1 MKACILCG
9 GKGTRLRP
17 LTFDRPKPM
26 VPLLNKPTIQ
36 HLVESLVA
44 SGFDDIVI
52 TLGYQGEQIKE
63 YLNDGAL
70 FGAHI
75 TYSFEDKKL
84 GTAGSV
90 KNAKKYLDDGAF
102 LVMGGDIALD
112 FNLKEIYNF
121 HKKNTSIATIAITC
135 TDDPTD
141 FGIVEI
147 DVSNDIKKFK
157 EKPKPGEIFSNLAST
172 GIYVCDPEIFDWI
185 PSNKKYDFAKDLFP
199 TFLEN
204 GKKLIGWLS
213 PGKWSDIGSIKMYKD
228 ANSWKLRDMNRTEI
242 TGDFLS
248 NGNIRGPI
256 TVKNGVR
263 IGYNTSIV
271 GPTIIGER
279 TVIGNDVLISP
290 FTSIG
295 SNCIIESDS
304 RILSTIFYDHIIIK
318 SGSVVSSTIIDNNTT
333 IGRDCVVET
342 GVVIGP
348 RVVVGDKSKI
358 KSYVKIWP
366 DVEIPPGSVVSED
379 ILNDNY
385 DTSVNGS

>member
-26 VPLLNKPTIQ
+26 VPLLNKPTVQ
-36 HLVESLVA
+36 HLVESLVS

-63 YLNDGAL
+63 YLDDGAL
-70 FGAHI
+70 FGANI

-90 KNAKKYLDDGAF
+90 KNAEKYLNDGAF

-112 FNLKEIYNF
+112 FNLKEVYNF
-121 HKKNTSIATIAITC
+121 HKKNMPITTIALIC
-135 TDDPTD
+135 IDDPTD
-141 FGIVEI
+141 FGIVEMDI
-147 DVSNDIKKFK
+147 SNDIKKFK
-157 EKPKPGEIFSNLAST
+157 EKPRPGEIFSNLAST

-185 PSNKKYDFAKDLFP
+185 PDNERYDFAKDLFP
-199 TFLEN
+199 SFLES
-204 GKKLIGWLS
+204 GKKMCGWLS
-213 PGKWSDIGSIKMYKD
+213 PGKWSDIGSIKAYKD
-228 ANSWKLRDMNRTEI
+228 ANSWKLRDMNKTEI

-256 TVKNGVR
+256 TINNGVR
-263 IGYNTSIV
+263 IGHNTSIV

-295 SNCIIESDS
+295 SDCIIESDS
-304 RILSTIFYDHIIIK
+304 RILSTIFYDNVIIK
-318 SGSVVSSTIIDNNTT
+318 SGSIVSSAIIDNNTT
-333 IGRDCVVET
+333 IGRDCVIET
-342 GVVIGP
+342 SVVIGP
-348 RVVVGDKSKI
+348 RAVVGDGSKI

-366 DVEIPPGSVVSED
+366 DVKIPPGSIVSKD
-379 ILNDNY
+379 VLNDEY
-385 DTSVNGS
+385 DLSIDGS